1 MSYAW
6 AYAISRMDLAPAVIG
21 NGCLIKRVFPFHAL
35 PAVERAIR
43 RGVSGKR
50 WLGVAR
56 LEWPY
61 QYGVLLRSSPIAREC
76 VAKGYHGLYGDLYIK
91 REVLSSE
98 TLVTLEETV
107 YSSRLAG
114 TSR

>member
-21 NGCLIKRVFPFHAL
+21 NGCLIKRVFLL
-35 PAVERAIR
+35 PAVERTIR

-50 WLGVAR
+50 WLGITR
-56 LEWPY
+56 PEWPY

-76 VAKGYHGLYGDLYIK
+76 VAKRYHGLYGDLYIK
-91 REVLSSE
+91 REVLPSE
-98 TLVTLEETV
+98 ALVFCL
-107 YSSRLAG
+107 
-114 TSR
+114 